1 MIVLYDGLNFVLYE
15 VQTDFCK

>member
-15 VQTDFCK
+15 VQTDFYV